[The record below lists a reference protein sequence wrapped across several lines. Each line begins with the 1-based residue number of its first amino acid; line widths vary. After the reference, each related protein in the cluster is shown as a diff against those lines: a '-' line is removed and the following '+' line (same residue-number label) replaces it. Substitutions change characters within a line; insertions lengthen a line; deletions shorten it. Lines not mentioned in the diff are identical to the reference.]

1 MKKFK
6 KILKW
11 SGLFFLVCFI
21 FYIGLYA
28 YAKMLPKLPIDK
40 ANSFYLYD
48 NKDNLYKAG
57 NSKEWVSLNEISP
70 NLINATL
77 AIEDKNFYSHK
88 GFDFLRIVKAFY
100 TNIVNGK
107 RLEGAST
114 ISQQYAK
121 NLFLDFDKTWKRK
134 IDEAWLTIRLES
146 HYSKDKLLEGYLN
159 TINYGGIFGIENASQ
174 YYFNKKA
181 KNLTLAEASILAGIP
196 KDPTYYSPISN
207 QKAAKK
213 RQTLILS
220 LMQKQKMITEQ
231 EMKDAINTELVFQKD
246 NKQDKLKTLMYYQDA
261 VIKELKSIKSI
272 PSSFL
277 KTGGLKIYT
286 NIDMDTQKEMEKN
299 IDTYLEYNPEL
310 QIASVITD
318 PKNGKILALTG
329 GRDYSKSQFNRATD
343 AKRQVGST
351 MKPFLYYAALENGFT
366 PSSTFKSEKT
376 TFVLSKNKDYTPENY
391 GQNYPNKPISM
402 ATALAY
408 SDNIYAVKTHIFLGE
423 NTLVETAKRV
433 GIANSMQA
441 VPSLALGTEEVNIL
455 RMMEGYGTFA
465 SEGYKIEPYL
475 IRKVADS
482 SGNVLYEHKEKKE
495 NVLNKSIVYVLNE
508 MLTNSYAKE
517 FIDYNYPTCINLA
530 PKITKKYAIKTGTTN
545 TDHLIFGYNKDVLMG
560 IWAGYDDNHESDV
573 KDGNSIKNIWVDT
586 VEHYLKEKNSNTW
599 YEIPKNVVGV
609 IVNPV
614 TGEVATSNDKKT
626 KMLYYIKGT
635 EPTNQEAKLDD
646 LIPASKIK
654 PNENTN

>member
-1 MKKFK
+1 
-6 KILKW
+6 
-11 SGLFFLVCFI
+11 
-21 FYIGLYA
+21 
-28 YAKMLPKLPIDK
+28 MLPKLPIDK

-48 NKDNLYKAG
+48 NDNKLYKGG
-57 NSKEWVSLNEISP
+57 NSKEWVALDDISP
-70 NLINATL
+70 YLVQATL

-88 GFDFLRIVKAFY
+88 GFDFLRIIKALH
-100 TNIVNGK
+100 TNAVNRK

-146 HYSKDKLLEGYLN
+146 HYSKDKILEGYLN

-181 KNLTLAEASILAGIP
+181 RDLTLAEASILAGIP

-207 QKAAKK
+207 EKASKK
-213 RQTLILS
+213 RQKLILS
-220 LMQKQKMITEQ
+220 LMKKQNYITNEQMNKAYQKKLNYHGD
-231 EMKDAINTELVFQKD
+231 KNTNQ
-246 NKQDKLKTLMYYQDA
+246 LKTLMYYQDA
-261 VIKELKSIKSI
+261 VIKELKKINSI

-286 NIDMDTQKEMEKN
+286 NLDMDTQEEMEKN
-299 IDTYLEYNPEL
+299 ISQYLDYNEEL
-310 QIASVITD
+310 QIASVVMD
-318 PKNGKILALTG
+318 PKNGKILALAG
-329 GRDYSKSQFNRATD
+329 GRDYSESQFNRVTD

-376 TFVLSKNKDYTPENY
+376 TFVLSKDEDYSPENY
-391 GQNYPNKPISM
+391 GKNYPNKQISM

-433 GIANSMQA
+433 GISNKLHAI
-441 VPSLALGTEEVNIL
+441 PSLALGTEEINLLSMV
-455 RMMEGYGTFA
+455 EGYGTLA
-465 SEGYKIEPYL
+465 SEGYKIKPYL
-475 IRKVADS
+475 IRKVTDS
-482 SGNVLYEHKEKKE
+482 SGNVLYEHKTNKE
-495 NVLNKSIVYVLNE
+495 NVLNKSIVFVLNE
-508 MLTNSYAKE
+508 MLSNSYAKE
-517 FIDYNYPTCINLA
+517 FIDYNYPTCINIA

-573 KDGNSIKNIWVDT
+573 KDGNSIKSIWVDT
-586 VEHYLKEKNSNTW
+586 VEHYLKNKDGNQW
-599 YEIPKNVVGV
+599 YDIPKNVVGV

-614 TGEVATSNDKKT
+614 TGEVATDQDKKK

-635 EPTNQEAKLDD
+635 EPTSENKELDQ
-646 LIPASKIK
+646 LIPAAKIK
-654 PNENTN
+654 PKENTE